1 MLFGI
6 LIGGIVA
13 MILGVPLL
21 PVLVVSAVLQGL
33 LAYAAT
39 KNRLII
45 SNLIGL
51 GSIVIS
57 VYLLIPIITKDSE
70 EFKSIV
76 ETMSAITSWIIGISS
91 LLLIAHA
98 TFVGVFDIKD
108 ASGSKEE
115 A

>member
-13 MILGVPLL
+13 MLLGVSLL
-21 PVLVVSAVLQGL
+21 PVLVVSAILQGM

-45 SNLIGL
+45 TNLIGL
-51 GSIVIS
+51 GMVVIS
-57 VYLLIPIITKDSE
+57 AYLLIPIITKGSE
-70 EFKSIV
+70 EFKSIA
-76 ETMSAITSWIIGISS
+76 ETMSAITPWVIGIGS
-91 LLLIAHA
+91 LLLIVHA
-98 TFVGVFDIKD
+98 TFVSVFDIKD
-108 ASGSKEE
+108 SSNSKE

>member
-13 MILGVPLL
+13 MFLGVPLL
-21 PVLVVSAVLQGL
+21 PVLVVSAILQSL
-33 LAYAAT
+33 LTYAAT
-39 KNRLII
+39 KNRQII
-45 SNLIGL
+45 ANLIGL
-51 GSIVIS
+51 GMVL
-57 VYLLIPIITKDSE
+57 VTAYLLIPIITKDSE

-76 ETMSAITSWIIGISS
+76 DTMSAITPWVIGIGS

-108 ASGSKEE
+108 SSESNE